1 LERDCLHESGSKKV
15 RKVVIVKSEGVKQP
29 TTHIAVMEDDPLRLV
44 GLHSM
49 LDSVSTF
56 RVTAMSV
63 STIAADPSVDLVL
76 ILNYS
81 PLKLAG
87 TMAELKAFRPTIRV
101 IATGLGADDEAILKA
116 LTAGAKGYVDE
127 AVSKSELVQAIYA
140 VHAGMAWASR
150 RVISMLVERSSD
162 PAWQKTLPDGSA
174 LTNREKEVLAMLVGG
189 CSNKDIANPLGI
201 EERTVKAHVS
211 KLMRKLGAKNRISL
225 AIHAVTHAL
234 VCP

>member
-1 LERDCLHESGSKKV
+1 
-15 RKVVIVKSEGVKQP
+15 VKGQSVKQ
-29 TTHIAVMEDDPLRLV
+29 TSIHIAVMEDDPIRLV

-56 RVTAMSV
+56 RLTAMSV
-63 STIAADPSVDLVL
+63 STIATDPSVDLVL

-101 IATGLGADDEAILKA
+101 IATGLGADDETVLKV
-116 LTAGAKGYVDE
+116 LKAGAKGYVDE
-127 AVSKSELVQAIYA
+127 APPKSELVQAICA

-162 PAWQKTLPDGSA
+162 PAWQKTVPDASA
-174 LTNREKEVLAMLVGG
+174 LTSREKQVLAMLVGG

-211 KLMRKLGAKNRISL
+211 KLLRKLGAKNRISL
-225 AIHAVTHAL
+225 AIHAVTHAI
-234 VCP
+234 VFP